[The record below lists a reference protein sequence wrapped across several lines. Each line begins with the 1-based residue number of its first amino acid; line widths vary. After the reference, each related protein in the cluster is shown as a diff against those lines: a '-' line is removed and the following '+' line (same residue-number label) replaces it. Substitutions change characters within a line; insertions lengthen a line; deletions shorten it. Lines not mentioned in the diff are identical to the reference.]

1 MKTRNER
8 GGAACTVLGPSFLTF
23 YSVWA
28 PNPGDDATHIQ
39 NESSFIS
46 KPRSQTHLKAHL
58 SNLLCDFECSQL
70 VKTDFTISLKEECTL
85 RLRNT

>member
-1 MKTRNER
+1 MKARNER

-28 PNPGDDATHIQ
+28 PTPGDDATHIQ

-46 KPRSQTHLKAHL
+46 KPPSQTHLKAHL
-58 SNLLCDFECSQL
+58 SNLVCDFECSQL
-70 VKTDFTISLKEECTL
+70 VKTNFTI
-85 RLRNT
+85 